1 MATRKR
7 HFIAT
12 EVADLLGISLQQV
25 YTMLKDGELK
35 GHKTHSGKWLIP
47 KGQPAFDDIDIET
60 ADSLESE
67 SASSFVANENKEDFA
82 NCIQKS
88 AIIDQAEFLKYI
100 SDSEHYSIVFSKM
113 TQVSKSLK
121 ITSCN
126 LKNFTVHG
134 IDSNGK
140 DVSVRFA
147 EFLLDLCNR
156 GVKVQIACM
165 KPYWFFAYMHENL
178 PELENHPN
186 FDLRQQNY
194 MHMKVFIYD
203 DEVAYIGSANLT
215 GAALGLRANGKRNHE
230 AGIFAKGNDIFK
242 AALDHFNRV
251 WTGNGI
257 HRYKYHEFRKE
268 RKELQEKN
276 NN

>member
-1 MATRKR
+1 MATKKR

-12 EVADLLGISLQQV
+12 EVADLLGISIQQV
-25 YTMLKDGELK
+25 YTMLKEGELK

-47 KGQPAFDDIDIET
+47 KGQSAFDDIDIET
-60 ADSLESE
+60 TDNLETEQVSPHVE
-67 SASSFVANENKEDFA
+67 CETRKDTDV
-82 NCIQKS
+82 CIQTDNEEKPS
-88 AIIDQAEFLKYI
+88 EFLKYI
-100 SDSEHYSIVFSKM
+100 SDSEHYSIVFSRM
-113 TQVSKSLK
+113 TQVAKSLK

-165 KPYWFFAYMHENL
+165 KPFWFFAYIHDNL

-186 FDLRQQNY
+186 FDLRQQDY
-194 MHMKVFIYD
+194 MHMKVFIFD
-203 DEVAYIGSANLT
+203 DDSAYIGSANLT

-230 AGIFAKGNDIFK
+230 AGILAKGNDIFHD
-242 AALDHFNRV
+242 ALNHFNRV

>member
-25 YTMLKDGELK
+25 YTMWKEGELK

-47 KGQPAFDDIDIET
+47 KGHAVFDDIDLRAAELLKPEP
-60 ADSLESE
+60 A
-67 SASSFVANENKEDFA
+67 SASVANETTGDFN
-82 NCIQKS
+82 NCIQDS
-88 AIIDQAEFLKYI
+88 CVGEQDEILKYV

-165 KPYWFFAYMHENL
+165 KPYWFFAYMHDNL

-230 AGIFAKGNDIFK
+230 AGILVKGNDIFK

-268 RKELQEKN
+268 RRELKEKN